1 MIRLP
6 DKVPRLQHQRESTTP
21 GTTSGTGESDQQ
33 DDQKDDQENRPRRQ
47 IVRCPE
53 IVVAARIELAALK
66 HRCHGTQP
74 RHHAGAVISL
84 PEIRQHVTHLDPLA
98 KCIGQDAFQS
108 RSGHEPHF
116 PAIDDQENAQSVVRI
131 GAADTPLGKKRMGEG
146 EKIISANILHSDHG
160 DLGQR
165 PMPERIAKR
174 VDLGDCRRGKN
185 PVGIR
190 REPITVADLHVGN
203 LLHTVR
209 PGSRTQKREQHSE
222 AKYHQNYFFHL
233 SVELPFNRFSKIL
246 SEVLSMLCSTSFIK
260 ADIKAK
266 SISPLSVAGNN
277 SFSRFIRSSFIS
289 RLKLYFSDNL
299 LIIGIINK

>member
-1 MIRLP
+1 MVRLP
-6 DKVPRLQHQRESTTP
+6 DEIPRLQHQCESTTP
-21 GTTSGTGESDQQ
+21 GTTPGMVESDQHDAQ
-33 DDQKDDQENRPRRQ
+33 RHEDDQKDDQENRPHRQ
-47 IVRCPE
+47 IVRSPE
-53 IVVAARIELAALK
+53 IVVAARIELAALE

-74 RHHAGAVISL
+74 RHHTGAVISL

-174 VDLGDCRRGKN
+174 VYLGDCRRGKN

-222 AKYHQNYFFHL
+222 AKYRQNYFFHR
-233 SVELPFNRFSKIL
+233 PTKP
-246 SEVLSMLCSTSFIK
+246 T
-260 ADIKAK
+260 
-266 SISPLSVAGNN
+266 
-277 SFSRFIRSSFIS
+277 
-289 RLKLYFSDNL
+289 
-299 LIIGIINK
+299 